1 MTLITLAS
9 KSPKASS
16 FCFNGVLSEIWETML
31 VCISPI
37 AVDDPVAVTIAFPWP
52 TVTIVPFS

>member
-1 MTLITLAS
+1 MTLITFAS

-16 FCFNGVLSEIWETML
+16 FCFSGVFSEIWETML

-37 AVDDPVAVTIAFPWP
+37 AVDAPVPVTIAFPWP
-52 TVTIVPFS
+52 TVTIVPFN